1 MPRAGIHAFVPSES
15 SLADLMGTEC
25 AVCGENPGSLIHYAV
40 SITEPKSTLPTDS
53 KSRKEVPLATGVL
66 DYFSSALAEVAKVS
80 RQGNLQHNGPDSPLH
95 WAREKSGDQADALLR
110 HMVERGSK
118 DTDGMYH
125 SAKLAWRALA
135 ILQLELEAEGAPIAR
150 AAKPPEQR

>member
-1 MPRAGIHAFVPSES
+1 MQAGPSG
-15 SLADLMGTEC
+15 ADC
-25 AVCGENPGSLIHYAV
+25 AVCGQNFGSLTHYV
-40 SITEPKSTLPTDS
+40 PRSIAEPKSTLPTDS

-80 RQGNLQHNGPDSPLH
+80 RQGNLQHNGSDSPLH